1 MFICVDSYMY
11 VCFDHIYLLRIYL
24 ELDIFQLSMVQRKV
38 YSYWGLLQSHDC
50 DERTESKLSEEEV
63 VLKKKKRSGIE
74 ASEMDAEV
82 SEQLSLVGSKMLKKF
97 MIQ

>member
-1 MFICVDSYMY
+1 M
-11 VCFDHIYLLRIYL
+11 
-24 ELDIFQLSMVQRKV
+24 
-38 YSYWGLLQSHDC
+38 QSHDC

-82 SEQLSLVGSKMLKKF
+82 SELLSLVGSKMLNKF